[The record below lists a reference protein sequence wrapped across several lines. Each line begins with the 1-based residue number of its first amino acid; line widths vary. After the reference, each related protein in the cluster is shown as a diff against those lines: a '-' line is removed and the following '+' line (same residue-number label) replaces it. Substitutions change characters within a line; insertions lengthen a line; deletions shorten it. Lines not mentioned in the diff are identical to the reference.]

1 MLYYP
6 VSGSRLTKGTGMLF
20 SRLDAKHIVNGG
32 IIFSVLLC
40 AAIVAMGG
48 VLAQFEVIPLPED
61 GLVYE
66 WQLAESSSWAQ
77 ATAWLGFAL
86 HQLLIWGTIYYAQK
100 RYNKRDY
107 SHTLRPVNL
116 WAVGINLVFVILH
129 YLQTMF
135 FYDAIAQDLPSW
147 TAQFAV
153 ALMLIVILGIEN
165 QRRGLFFGK
174 KVKLRRAFTDGLRK
188 YHGYFFSFA
197 VIYTFWFHPMIPTWG
212 HLIGFIHVILV
223 MTQGSLMFMRVHLNK
238 RWMFLL
244 EILVLPHAFQVALN
258 QGNDLWPMFFFGFA
272 AIFLVTQMHGL
283 RLKPWVRRLFYGS
296 FLLVMLYV
304 YFVLREPYQINEVI
318 RIPLIEYL
326 VLFIMYW
333 IYLLGARI
341 SSRFQP
347 LTTAEAKLSER
358 S

>member
-1 MLYYP
+1 MHLP
-6 VSGSRLTKGTGMLF
+6 RLTG
-20 SRLDAKHIVNGG
+20 AQIVNWSL
-32 IIFSVLLC
+32 IFSLLIC
-40 AAIVAMGG
+40 AAIIAMGG
-48 VLAQFEVIPLPED
+48 VLSQFELIPLPD
-61 GLVYE
+61 DPLVYE
-66 WQLAESSSWAQ
+66 WQLAEQTAWGQ
-77 ATAWLGFAL
+77 LTAWLFFAL
-86 HQLLIWGTIYYAQK
+86 HQLLVWGTIYYAQS
-100 RYNKRDY
+100 RYSKRDY
-107 SHTLRPVNL
+107 GTTLRPVNVSAL
-116 WAVGINLVFVILH
+116 VINLVFVILH

-153 ALMLIVILGIEN
+153 ALMLIVILGMEN

-174 KVKLRRAFTDGLRK
+174 KVGFRKAFTDGLRK

-197 VIYTFWFHPMIPTWG
+197 VIYTFWFHPMAPTWG

-223 MTQGSLMFMRVHLNK
+223 MAQGSLMFLRVHLNK

-258 QGNDLWPMFFFGFA
+258 QGSDIWPMFFFGFA

-283 RLKPWVRRLFYGS
+283 GLKPWVRQLFYGA
-296 FLLVMLYV
+296 FLLLALYV
-304 YFVLREPYQINEVI
+304 YLVLREPYQVNEVL

-333 IYLLGARI
+333 IYLAGAWLV
-341 SSRFQP
+341 SRWRRFSVQ
-347 LTTAEAKLSER
+347 TAK
-358 S
+358 

>member
-1 MLYYP
+1 ML
-6 VSGSRLTKGTGMLF
+6 LA
-20 SRLDAKHIVNGG
+20 RLDAKQVVNWSIV
-32 IIFSVLLC
+32 FSVLLC

-48 VLAQFEVIPLPED
+48 ILSQFEIIPHPED

-66 WQLAESSSWAQ
+66 WQLAQPTAMAQ
-77 ATAWLGFAL
+77 LTAWLGFAL
-86 HQLLIWGTIYYAQK
+86 HQLLIWGTILYAQS
-100 RYNKRDY
+100 RYSKRDY
-107 SHTLRPVNL
+107 QNTLRPVNM
-116 WAVGINLVFVILH
+116 WAVGINLVFIVLH
-129 YLQTMF
+129 YFQTMF

-174 KVKLRRAFTDGLRK
+174 KVKFRRAFTDGLRR

-212 HLIGFIHVILV
+212 HLIGFIHVVLV
-223 MTQGSLMFMRVHLNK
+223 MAQGSLMFMRAHLNK
-238 RWMFLL
+238 RWMLLL
-244 EILVLPHAFQVALN
+244 EILVLPHAAQVAVN
-258 QGNDLWPMFFFGFA
+258 QGNGLWPMFLFGFA

-283 RLKPWVRRLFYGS
+283 RLKPWVRQAFYGS
-296 FLLVMLYV
+296 FVLLALYV
-304 YFVLREPYQINEVI
+304 YLVVREPWQVNEVI

-333 IYLLGARI
+333 IYLLGAWL
-341 SSRFQP
+341 SSRVRR
-347 LTTAEAKLSER
+347 LRLAGS
-358 S
+358 